1 MSWSTVAEFISSNTA
16 SIFGA
21 AAPGDQV
28 DLAQINTKLI
38 DRIETIA
45 VGGAPIY
52 GSDAIAG
59 TINVILKH
67 DYQGI
72 DLDAENGISNYG
84 DGNNWRIRGLVGHN
98 FADGR
103 GNLTASAEFNKGKGF
118 TYNDRPELSRGL
130 FYDNC
135 QPGSQFNQCIY
146 TDGPRV
152 NATLPGGVPLVGGA
166 IFGLDFGLSPQQMN
180 LIFGDPSLT
189 FGVTD
194 AGGNNLFFDNAGN
207 LIPANYGV
215 NPGGPNN
222 FDLFAS
228 GGNGFAYVRDTT
240 QELSDTERYNANLV
254 GHFDFTDNLRLF
266 GEAWYSHSK
275 NVDLTSQ
282 PEYNSGIFGSAGSP
296 AGSLILGVNNPFL
309 TPEQSALIMANIQ
322 SNPLSDQNLLG
333 VPQNYFYLSRA
344 GIDIPTG
351 RSTYTDDLYRFVV
364 GLDGKFRLLA
374 GQWNWEASGNWGRS
388 HALGKTI
395 DINTQNF
402 FNALGAVTADNPNG
416 VPCLAGLQILHSP
429 PAARPAHRSIPSA
442 SASFRRRLSI
452 TSHPTS
458 RTFRTTGSSCSTRT

>member
-1 MSWSTVAEFISSNTA
+1 MLRQRRVLPKQAEIIVTGSRIPKPNYDTIQPSTVLSSQAIEQREFVNAADALNELPQFGVPGSSPVGGAQGGAFGTGQSFVNFLGLGSQRTLVLVNGRQFISSNTA

-21 AAPGDQV
+21 AASGDQV

-72 DLDAENGISNYG
+72 DLYSENGISNYG
-84 DGNNWRIRGLVGHN
+84 DGNNWRIRKLVGHN

-103 GNLTASAEFNKGKGF
+103 GNRTASTEFNKGKGF

-180 LIFGDPSLT
+180 LILGDPSLT

-309 TPEQSALIMANIQ
+309 TPEQKAMIMANIQ
-322 SNPLSDQNLLG
+322 NNPLSDQ
-333 VPQNYFYLSRA
+333 
-344 GIDIPTG
+344 
-351 RSTYTDDLYRFVV
+351 
-364 GLDGKFRLLA
+364 
-374 GQWNWEASGNWGRS
+374 
-388 HALGKTI
+388 
-395 DINTQNF
+395 
-402 FNALGAVTADNPNG
+402 
-416 VPCLAGLQILHSP
+416 
-429 PAARPAHRSIPSA
+429 
-442 SASFRRRLSI
+442 
-452 TSHPTS
+452 
-458 RTFRTTGSSCSTRT
+458 